1 MKKIDL
7 FLDLVAVANSLGL
20 THEATMY
27 ENGFMTVAVVNDD
40 CDLVEITARIKDAE
54 ELAKE
59 EAAKAA
65 LEIGKE

>member
-27 ENGFMTVAVVNDD
+27 ENGFMTVSVVNDD
-40 CDLVEITARIKDAE
+40 CQLVRISCSINDAE
-54 ELAKE
+54 AV
-59 EAAKAA
+59 A
-65 LEIGKE
+65 LEEGKE